1 MTDQPGGIVPPPSGQ
16 DPRHHVMPPPVRKA
30 ANHSSSGVG
39 IIRSFR
45 SRPAFS
51 FAHTANLQEPGSSV
65 TTQALSED
73 RPLVRAVLRG
83 PRTCFLPTPRNG
95 VGRKRLV
102 GQRKCE
108 QCRPVHVSPRF
119 KVVMS
124 IFAGRVTRA
133 RSNQCS
139 SRCRQGPI
147 PIVW

>member
-83 PRTCFLPTPRNG
+83 PRTCFYQHRATALGGSVSPGN
-95 VGRKRLV
+95 
-102 GQRKCE
+102 KCE
-108 QCRPVHVSPRF
+108 QCRPVHLSPRF

-124 IFAGRVTRA
+124 IFVGRVTRA

-139 SRCRQGPI
+139 ARCRQGPI